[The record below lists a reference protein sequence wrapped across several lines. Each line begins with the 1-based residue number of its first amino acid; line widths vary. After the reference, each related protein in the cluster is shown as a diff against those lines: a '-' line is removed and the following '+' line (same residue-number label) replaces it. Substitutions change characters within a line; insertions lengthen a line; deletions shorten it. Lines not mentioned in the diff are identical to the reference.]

1 MQIQEKREIL
11 DFVYKRWQNQD
22 GNKGVFDFF
31 NKDFEK
37 IANIAFNDLVKN
49 IKKNENFHYLI
60 RIAGQSGS
68 GKTTQLMPAIKTN
81 LDKMNQNYALV
92 AVRFF
97 AKYHPNYNE
106 LLANY
111 GESLIREKTNGFAL
125 TLLIRVL
132 EKLIENKYNILFEVT
147 LLEPIFEEYLIKIL
161 KKNNYKII
169 FNILAVSDKL
179 SDKWI
184 EKRQNKEGNEANRV
198 VFKSSSSYFYEI
210 LPKALEVLIR
220 NSEILDVNEILVMW
234 NAFDESPCLN
244 TNIFDNNIL
253 DIFEKYRKI
262 DVVEN
267 TDEKQLLKSKIA
279 FYEEFFS
286 DKICT
291 Y

>member
-22 GNKGVFDFF
+22 GNEGVFDFF
-31 NKDFEK
+31 NEDFEK

-60 RIAGQSGS
+60 RVAGQSGS

-81 LDKMNQNYALV
+81 LDKMNQNYVLV

-111 GESLIREKTNGFAL
+111 GKSLIREKTNGFAL

-184 EKRQNKEGNEANRV
+184 EKRQNKEGNEANRI
-198 VFKSSSSYFYEI
+198 VFKSSSSYFYEV
-210 LPKALEVLIR
+210 LPKALEVLIK
-220 NSEILDVNEILVMW
+220 NSKILDVNEILVMW

-279 FYEEFFS
+279 FYEEFFL